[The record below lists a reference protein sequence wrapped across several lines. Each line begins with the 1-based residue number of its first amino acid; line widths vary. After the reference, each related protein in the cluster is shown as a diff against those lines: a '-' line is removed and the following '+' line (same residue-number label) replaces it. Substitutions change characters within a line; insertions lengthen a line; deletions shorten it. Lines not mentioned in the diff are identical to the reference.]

1 MVSVHGLSVGSM
13 LMSQRKSPG
22 GGHAHLLTICA
33 VFLVVLSAY
42 ALYDLNGHSLDFS
55 DREVMLIVSG
65 SMDAGET
72 EYEISTIPVNS
83 LVTIVHIDGHDL
95 SDVFIGDVIAYTDG
109 SRTIVHRL
117 VGYGPDGNI
126 ILKGDAN
133 ASTETVDP
141 DDVVGKV
148 VGVSPIL
155 GKIVSFVKGSPI
167 LVIVGMVCILV
178 MVWSIR
184 DILRILSEKEGSE

>member
-1 MVSVHGLSVGSM
+1 M
-13 LMSQRKSPG
+13 
-22 GGHAHLLTICA
+22 
-33 VFLVVLSAY
+33 FLVVLSAY

-55 DREVMLIVSG
+55 DREVMLIVTG

-109 SRTIVHRL
+109 SKTIVHRL
-117 VGYGPDGNI
+117 VEYGPDGSL

-167 LVIVGMVCILV
+167 LVIVGVVCVMV